1 MGRVWI
7 TGAANGKVRV
17 LLGSA
22 AVRERRRVG
31 REIDATI
38 ARALQ
43 GDLGDG
49 DLGAIERLASLA
61 DSVAR
66 GKAG

>member
-7 TGAANGKVRV
+7 AGAPNGKVRV

-43 GDLGDG
+43 GDLGDA
-49 DLGAIERLASLA
+49 DMRTVERLASLA

>member
-7 TGAANGKVRV
+7 AGGANGKVRV
-17 LLGSA
+17 LVGSA
-22 AVRERRRVG
+22 AIRERRRVG
-31 REIDATI
+31 REIDETI
-38 ARALQ
+38 ARALR
-43 GDLGDG
+43 GDLAEGDRI
-49 DLGAIERLASLA
+49 AVQRLAWLA

>member
-7 TGAANGKVRV
+7 TGAGNGKVRV

-22 AVRERRRVG
+22 AIRERRRVG
-31 REIDATI
+31 RVIDETI
-38 ARALQ
+38 ARALE
-43 GDLGDG
+43 GDLAEG
-49 DLGAIERLASLA
+49 DLAAMERLASLA